1 MGAALA
7 LAAVLAAAAFVR
19 AFGIS
24 FLGRP
29 RSPQAQN
36 AHEVD
41 RFSRAA
47 MFALAACCVIVGVVP
62 GLFIDALAPM
72 VRLTTGGTALPPQID
87 QAWLSLVPN
96 PQAGSS
102 YNGLMVFLFMIVTAA
117 LSAGLIHRLSGRKL
131 RRADAWDCG
140 FPDPSPITQYTGGSF
155 AQPVRRVLG
164 DFAFK
169 VTETVEMPPPGALTP
184 ARIVVQLR
192 DPIWEFA
199 YLPVTRA
206 INWIADK
213 LNPIQ
218 YMTIRRYLGMV
229 FTALIFLLL
238 VLAIWQ

>member
-1 MGAALA
+1 
-7 LAAVLAAAAFVR
+7 V
-19 AFGIS
+19 
-24 FLGRP
+24 
-29 RSPQAQN
+29 
-36 AHEVD
+36 
-41 RFSRAA
+41 
-47 MFALAACCVIVGVVP
+47 
-62 GLFIDALAPM
+62 
-72 VRLTTGGTALPPQID
+72 
-87 QAWLSLVPN
+87 
-96 PQAGSS
+96 
-102 YNGLMVFLFMIVTAA
+102 MVFLFMIVTAA

-140 FPDPSPITQYTGGSF
+140 FPDPSPITQYSGGSF